1 MAKKTNIKQLK
12 GIAKKIR
19 QNIVKMIL
27 RSGSGHL
34 AGSLGMADV
43 FTALY
48 FGGIL
53 NHDPK
58 RPNMRERDR
67 VIMSAGHI
75 CPVLYGALAEANYFP
90 KRELWSLRK
99 LGSNLQ
105 GHTVYKSIAG
115 VENTSG
121 PLGQGISQAVGL
133 AYALRYFDKLSSRVF
148 CICSDGEHDE
158 GQLWEAVMFAGKHKL
173 SNLVVIVDRN
183 HIQSDGGT
191 KDIMPLEPLKK
202 KYEAFNW
209 QCSEVDGNDIKEVI
223 GALEKAIS
231 SKIGPWCVIANT
243 IPSKGIKFMESD
255 YKWHAKVPTGD
266 EAVEALK
273 ELGLSSL

>member
-75 CPVLYGALAEANYFP
+75 CPVLYGALAEANYFLLSYQYNP
-90 KRELWSLRK
+90 LFCYVESLI
-99 LGSNLQ
+99 L
-105 GHTVYKSIAG
+105 
-115 VENTSG
+115 
-121 PLGQGISQAVGL
+121 
-133 AYALRYFDKLSSRVF
+133 
-148 CICSDGEHDE
+148 
-158 GQLWEAVMFAGKHKL
+158 
-173 SNLVVIVDRN
+173 
-183 HIQSDGGT
+183 
-191 KDIMPLEPLKK
+191 
-202 KYEAFNW
+202 
-209 QCSEVDGNDIKEVI
+209 
-223 GALEKAIS
+223 
-231 SKIGPWCVIANT
+231 
-243 IPSKGIKFMESD
+243 
-255 YKWHAKVPTGD
+255 
-266 EAVEALK
+266 
-273 ELGLSSL
+273 